1 MNLCMFILHSS
12 LESGCEYQILGL
24 HSSLVTSPEPMVSI
38 VLLSRGNGKV
48 LREDSENLQ
57 EPNVLS
63 GSLRSILSPL
73 RYH

>member
-1 MNLCMFILHSS
+1 MFILHSS
-12 LESGCEYQILGL
+12 LESGCKYQILGL
-24 HSSLVTSPEPMVSI
+24 HSSLVTSPPEPMVSI

-48 LREDSENLQ
+48 LREDSETLQ

-63 GSLRSILSPL
+63 GGLRSILSPL